1 MIEKQDEIIE
11 KIDNLKQVKRMK
23 ELINII
29 KSDKKYKSLMT
40 EFNQNK
46 EKYVKENILNEQI
59 IILRKKLFEIDELKE
74 YLSIQNDIRL
84 LSININNIIKSIIN

>member
-23 ELINII
+23 ELVNII

>member
-29 KSDKKYKSLMT
+29 KSDKKYKLLMT

-46 EKYVKENILNEQI
+46 DKYVKENILNEQI

>member
-29 KSDKKYKSLMT
+29 KSDKRYKSLMT

-46 EKYVKENILNEQI
+46 DKYVKENILNEQI

>member
-46 EKYVKENILNEQI
+46 DKYVKENILNEQI